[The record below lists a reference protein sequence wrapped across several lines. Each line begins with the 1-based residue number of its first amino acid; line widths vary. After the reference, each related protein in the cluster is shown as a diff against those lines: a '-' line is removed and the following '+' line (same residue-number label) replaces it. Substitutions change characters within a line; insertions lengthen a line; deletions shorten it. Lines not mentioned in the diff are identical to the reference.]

1 MNTSVDT
8 PTRRPGVVSFIG
20 IILYVQ
26 AFLAAIAAVSLLIW
40 RNDILDFLNRQD
52 SPLSNGAFTGTIV
65 GEAIA
70 AILLFVVANG
80 IMRGSNGFRLLV
92 AIVQGLSMA
101 SAVYILVAHHV
112 GGALRLWR
120 HRGRCDGCL
129 DLVRDVGDTLAGS
142 QRHAWHRDRAFLSA
156 YERAEE
162 VGCSLLRCGICFRR

>member
-1 MNTSVDT
+1 
-8 PTRRPGVVSFIG
+8 VVSFIG

-112 GGALRLWR
+112 GGYVYRGVFSLFVGVFVLWALY
-120 HRGRCDGCL
+120 GNDE
-129 DLVRDVGDTLAGS
+129 S
-142 QRHAWHRDRAFLSA
+142 DRYF
-156 YERAEE
+156 ETN
-162 VGCSLLRCGICFRR
+162 G

>member
-112 GGALRLWR
+112 GGYVYRGVFSLFVGVFVLWALY
-120 HRGRCDGCL
+120 GNDE
-129 DLVRDVGDTLAGS
+129 S
-142 QRHAWHRDRAFLSA
+142 DRYF
-156 YERAEE
+156 ETN
-162 VGCSLLRCGICFRR
+162 G